1 MINIKREGKR
11 MIKMFFAVLCAV
23 ILFAGTVTAGTMIAM
38 RGDGT
43 VVFID
48 DQTEKIVDRV
58 VTGGIGGSMGALTP
72 DGKLLYVANTS
83 SGQYTTSIIDV
94 EKRKLI
100 KNLPTGPRPAH
111 AYVSHDGKLT
121 GVAHKFS
128 ENGKIVIAVIDT
140 YSNTVKHRIMIDI
153 KNSSYRG
160 VLNPHNGWLRDGKH
174 LLVPNWADNVVH
186 VIDAQEGKEVAR
198 LQLEGNPHQFNT
210 TRDNKELWVTVDA
223 IEDASG
229 KKVGCGQLVI
239 FDIPGILSSPPV
251 TTPKTSF
258 CLTTKPGEPQNGH
271 HTAFTRDGKYA
282 YAANNGKGN
291 VGSSI
296 NVFDVDTKKLVAHL
310 TGGGKGVGHPFMSP
324 DGKYVVIGQY
334 GGNVLT
340 IIDAKKHKVIK
351 ELPVGQGKGVQWVA
365 FTPDNK
371 KAFVNNNSDDA
382 VYVIDMKKF
391 KVKQK
396 IKTAESGKEW
406 KTQWHVTNGWYQ
418 VYEVVETY
426 LK

>member
-1 MINIKREGKR
+1 MKKALITI
-11 MIKMFFAVLCAV
+11 IC
-23 ILFAGTVTAGTMIAM
+23 LFVYLSGTAMAGTVIAM

-48 DQTEKIVDRV
+48 DQKEEIADRV
-58 VTGGIGGSMGALTP
+58 VTGEYGGSMGAVTP

-83 SGQYTTSIIDV
+83 PGSYCTSIIDV
-94 EKRKLI
+94 EKRALI

-111 AYVSHDGKLT
+111 AYVSHDGKLV

-128 ENGKIVIAVIDT
+128 ENGTIVIAIIDT
-140 YSNTVKHRIMIDI
+140 NSNMVKHRLMIDI
-153 KNSSYRG
+153 ENSGYRG
-160 VLNPHNGWLRDGKH
+160 VLNPHNTWLRDGKH

-198 LQLEGNPHQFNT
+198 LQLEGNPHNFNT
-210 TRDNKELWVTVDA
+210 TRDNKELWVAVDA
-223 IEDASG
+223 VEDASG
-229 KKVGCGQLVI
+229 KKVGCGQIVI

-251 TTPKTSF
+251 TAPKTSF

-291 VGSSI
+291 VGTSI
-296 NVFDVDTKKLVAHL
+296 NVFDIETKKLVANL

-324 DGKYVVIGQY
+324 DGKYVVVGQY
-334 GGNVLT
+334 GANVLT
-340 IIDAKKHKVIK
+340 FIDAGKHEVVK
-351 ELPVGQGKGVQWVA
+351 ELPVGEGKGVQWVA

-371 KAFVNNNSDDA
+371 KAFANNVEDDA
-382 VYVIDMKKF
+382 VYVIDMKKLEVR
-391 KVKQK
+391 KK
-396 IKTAESGKEW
+396 IETAEPDKKW

-418 VYEVVETY
+418 VYEVVETS

>member
-1 MINIKREGKR
+1 MKKVFVSI
-11 MIKMFFAVLCAV
+11 LCFVV
-23 ILFAGTVTAGTMIAM
+23 IFSGTAMAGTVIAM

-48 DQTEKIVDRV
+48 DQKEEIVGRI
-58 VTGGIGGSMGALTP
+58 VTGAYGGSMGALTP
-72 DGKLLYVANTS
+72 DGKMLYVANTAP
-83 SGQYTTSIIDV
+83 GQYTTSIVDV
-94 EKRKLI
+94 EKRTHI

-111 AYVSHDGKLT
+111 AYVSPDGKLV

-128 ENGKIVIAVIDT
+128 ENGKIVIAIIDT
-140 YSNTVKHRIMIDI
+140 YSNLVKHRIMIDI
-153 KNSSYRG
+153 ENSAYRG
-160 VLNPHNGWLRDGKH
+160 VLTPHNTWLRDGRH

-186 VIDAQEGKEVAR
+186 VIDAHEGKEAAR
-198 LQLEGNPHQFNT
+198 LQLEGNPHNFNT
-210 TRDNKELWVTVDA
+210 TRDNSELWVAVDA
-223 IEDASG
+223 VEDASG

-239 FDIPGILSSPPV
+239 YDIPGILASPPV

-282 YAANNGKGN
+282 YATNNGLGN
-291 VGSSI
+291 AGTSI
-296 NVFDVDTKKLVAHL
+296 NVFDVKTKELVAHL
-310 TGGGKGVGHPFMSP
+310 TAGGKGPGHPFMSP
-324 DGKYVVIGQY
+324 DGKYVAVGQY
-334 GGNVLT
+334 GANVIT
-340 IIDAKKHKVIK
+340 FIDAKKHEVVKT
-351 ELPVGQGKGVQWVA
+351 LPIGEGKGVQWVA

-382 VYVIDMKKF
+382 VYVVDMKKL
-391 KVKQK
+391 KVKKK
-396 IKTAESGKEW
+396 IKTAETGKEW

-418 VYEVVETY
+418 VYEVVETF

>member
-1 MINIKREGKR
+1 MKKAFIAIMCLIGYLSGTA
-11 MIKMFFAVLCAV
+11 M
-23 ILFAGTVTAGTMIAM
+23 AGTVIAM

-48 DQTEKIVDRV
+48 DQKEEITDRV
-58 VTGGIGGSMGALTP
+58 VTGEYGGSMGAVTP

-83 SGQYTTSIIDV
+83 PGQYTTSIIDV
-94 EKRKLI
+94 EKRVLI

-111 AYVSHDGKLT
+111 AYVSHDGKFV

-128 ENGKIVIAVIDT
+128 ENGKIVIAIIDT
-140 YSNTVKHRIMIDI
+140 YSNMVKHRLMIDI
-153 KNSSYRG
+153 ENSAYRG
-160 VLNPHNGWLRDGKH
+160 VLNPHNTWLRDGKH

-186 VIDAQEGKEVAR
+186 VIDAQNGKEAAR
-198 LQLEGNPHQFNT
+198 LQLEGNPHNFNT
-210 TRDNKELWVTVDA
+210 TRDNKELWVAVDA
-223 IEDASG
+223 VEDGTG

-239 FDIPGILSSPPV
+239 YDIPGIVSSPPV
-251 TTPKTSF
+251 TSPKTSF

-282 YAANNGKGN
+282 YAANNGTGN
-291 VGSSI
+291 VGTSI
-296 NVFDVDTKKLVAHL
+296 NVFDVETKKLVAHL

-324 DGKYVVIGQY
+324 DGKYVVVGQY

-340 IIDAKKHKVIK
+340 FIDAGKHEVVK
-351 ELPVGQGKGVQWVA
+351 ELPVGEGKGVQWIA

-371 KAFVNNNSDDA
+371 KAFVNNNTEDA
-382 VYVIDMKKF
+382 VYVIDMEKLAVKK
-391 KVKQK
+391 K
-396 IKTAESGKEW
+396 IETAEPDKKW

-418 VYEVVETY
+418 VYEVVETS

>member
-1 MINIKREGKR
+1 MCLIGYLSGTA
-11 MIKMFFAVLCAV
+11 M
-23 ILFAGTVTAGTMIAM
+23 AGTVIAM

-48 DQTEKIVDRV
+48 DQKEEITDRV
-58 VTGGIGGSMGALTP
+58 MTGEYGGSMGAVTP

-83 SGQYTTSIIDV
+83 PGQYTTSIIDV
-94 EKRKLI
+94 EKRVLI

-111 AYVSHDGKLT
+111 AYVSHDGKFV

-128 ENGKIVIAVIDT
+128 ENGKIVIAIIDT
-140 YSNTVKHRIMIDI
+140 YSNMVKHRLMIDI
-153 KNSSYRG
+153 ENSAYRG
-160 VLNPHNGWLRDGKH
+160 VLNPHNTWLRDGKH

-186 VIDAQEGKEVAR
+186 VIDAQNGKEAAR
-198 LQLEGNPHQFNT
+198 LQLEGNPHNFNT
-210 TRDNKELWVTVDA
+210 TRDNKELWVAVDA
-223 IEDASG
+223 VEDGTG

-239 FDIPGILSSPPV
+239 YDIPGIVSSPPV
-251 TTPKTSF
+251 TSPKTSF

-282 YAANNGKGN
+282 YAANNGTGN
-291 VGSSI
+291 VGTSI
-296 NVFDVDTKKLVAHL
+296 NVFDVETKKLVAHL

-324 DGKYVVIGQY
+324 DGKYVVVGQY

-340 IIDAKKHKVIK
+340 FIDAGKHEVVK
-351 ELPVGQGKGVQWVA
+351 ELPVGEGKGVQWIA

-371 KAFVNNNSDDA
+371 KAFVNNNTEDA
-382 VYVIDMKKF
+382 VYVIDMEKLAVKK
-391 KVKQK
+391 K
-396 IKTAESGKEW
+396 IETAEPDKKW

-418 VYEVVETY
+418 VYEVVETS